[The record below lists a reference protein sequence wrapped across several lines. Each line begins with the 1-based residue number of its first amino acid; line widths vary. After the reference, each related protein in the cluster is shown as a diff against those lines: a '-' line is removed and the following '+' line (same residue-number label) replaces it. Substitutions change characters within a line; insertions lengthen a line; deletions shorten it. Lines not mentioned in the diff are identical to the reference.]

1 MKFYD
6 CQPAPSPRRARIF
19 IAEKGLDIETV
30 QVDLGSREQ
39 LGPEFQAINPY
50 CTVPVLELDDGTRL
64 NSTAGIWNY
73 LEAECPEPLLL
84 GTTPQEK
91 GVIADLQWRI
101 EIDGF
106 FAMAELLRNSAS
118 RMKGRALTGPLGYEQ
133 IPELAERGKAR
144 LQHFLEGVDA
154 LIGEKPFVAGETFS
168 VADIDL
174 LVLVDFAKWRKLQ
187 LPEDAK
193 NAQRWHE
200 AVSARPST
208 KL

>member
-30 QVDLGSREQ
+30 QVDLGAREQ

-73 LEAECPEPLLL
+73 LEAECPEPVLL

-118 RMKGRALTGPLGYEQ
+118 RMKGRALKGPSFSCLIPHSLLRSEQ
-133 IPELAERGKAR
+133 RGR
-144 LQHFLEGVDA
+144 F
-154 LIGEKPFVAGETFS
+154 P
-168 VADIDL
+168 
-174 LVLVDFAKWRKLQ
+174 
-187 LPEDAK
+187 
-193 NAQRWHE
+193 
-200 AVSARPST
+200 
-208 KL
+208 